1 MKNYAQR
8 AEQIL
13 QKHYARRLVPEEGG
27 GYVASILEFPGLVAD
42 GDTVEEALENLE
54 RAAKSWLEVALA
66 NGQDVRDPVDFNG
79 YSGKVALRLP
89 RSIHSQASQM
99 AEQEGVS
106 LNQFLV
112 AAIAHYLGGK
122 QLFDKVIQQPRFQ
135 FENVAVVALGFEPGT
150 VLNVHP
156 PILGRATSSSS
167 PTFEIGGRDLRLINP
182 QIQNENLGLE
192 H

>member
-1 MKNYAQR
+1 MNNYEQK
-8 AEQIL
+8 AEEIL

-42 GDTVEEALENLE
+42 GETAEEALENLE
-54 RAAKSWLEVALA
+54 QAAKSWVEVALA
-66 NGQDVRDPVDFNG
+66 NGQEVREPVDFNG

-122 QLFDKVIQQPRFQ
+122 QLFDRVIQQPYFQ
-135 FENVAVVALGFEPGT
+135 FENVGVVALGFEPGKM
-150 VLNVHP
+150 LNLRP
-156 PILGRATSSSS
+156 TILGRATSSSF
-167 PTFEIGGRDLRLINP
+167 TAMETGGRSLHFIGP
-182 QIQNENLGLE
+182 QSEN
-192 H
+192 